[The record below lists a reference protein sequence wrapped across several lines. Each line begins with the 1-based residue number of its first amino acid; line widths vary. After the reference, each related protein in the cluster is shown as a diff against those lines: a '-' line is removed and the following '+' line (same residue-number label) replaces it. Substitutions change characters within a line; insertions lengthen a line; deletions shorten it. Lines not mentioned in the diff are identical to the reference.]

1 MVVFLTLHASL
12 FIESLI
18 YRDVSYSFL
27 YFVSLGVEELQTH
40 LDTDVDDERTAYDSR
55 SRLGFHRPRT
65 RPSDLS

>member
-18 YRDVSYSFL
+18 YRDVSYFCL

-40 LDTDVDDERTAYDSR
+40 LDTDVDDERTAYDS
-55 SRLGFHRPRT
+55 
-65 RPSDLS
+65 